1 MEKGLFMID
10 MRVKIGKTTL
20 KTPIIGASGCSGWGV
35 ELSKF
40 NDFEKI
46 GGFVT
51 KSITLKKKV
60 GNQNPRIRE
69 VYGGILNSIGLEN
82 NGVEYFIEN
91 ILPQIKNYRCA
102 KFLNLAPFSKDD
114 LVSMIKTLDS
124 NEGFDGYEVNISCPN
139 ISNKKVNFNSS
150 FDDSKKL
157 LKGIRKLTEKTLLL
171 KLSPS
176 YEESFK
182 IAKFAEREGF
192 DGISFTNTYIGT
204 LVDVEKREFVFKNI
218 QAGFSGPAIK
228 PLSLFNVY
236 KMVKSV
242 KIPVIGIGGI
252 TTLNDL
258 LDFLVIGATAC
269 QIGTGVL
276 VNPGILEELSKSL
289 EEYMKERKIKKIKE
303 IIGSIKERL

>member
-1 MEKGLFMID
+1 MID
-10 MRVKIGKTTL
+10 LSVKIGKTVL

-35 ELSKF
+35 ELSKY
-40 NDFEKI
+40 NDFNRI

-51 KSITLKKKV
+51 KSITLKKKI
-60 GNQNPRIRE
+60 GNENPRIKE

-82 NGVEYFIEN
+82 NGVDYFIEK
-91 ILPQIKNYRCA
+91 ILPQIKNFKCV
-102 KFLNLAPFSKDD
+102 KFLNLAPFSRDD
-114 LVSMIKTLDS
+114 LVNMIESLD
-124 NEGFDGYEVNISCPN
+124 EHKGFDGYEINISCPN
-139 ISNKKVNFNSS
+139 ITNKKINFNSN
-150 FDDSKKL
+150 FNDSKKL
-157 LKGIRKLTEKTLLL
+157 LRNIRGLTEKTLLL

-176 YEESFK
+176 YNESFD
-182 IAKFAEREGF
+182 IAKFAESEGF

-204 LVDVEKREFVFKNI
+204 SVDIERREFVFKNV

-252 TTLNDL
+252 TNLNDVL
-258 LDFLVIGATAC
+258 EFLIIGATAV
-269 QIGTGVL
+269 QVGSGIL
-276 VNPGILEELSKSL
+276 VKPDILEELSIGL
-289 EEYMKERKIKKIKE
+289 ERYMKEKKIKSIKE